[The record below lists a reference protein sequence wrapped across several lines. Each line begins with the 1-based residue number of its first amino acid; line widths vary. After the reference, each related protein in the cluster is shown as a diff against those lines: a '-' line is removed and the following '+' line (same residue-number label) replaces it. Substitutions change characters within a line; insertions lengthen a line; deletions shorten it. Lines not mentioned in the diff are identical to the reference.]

1 MAAFTD
7 TDVSIDASGNIRWA
21 SNNTTKHTVLEFIQF
36 LMDKQDDAQAAG
48 DDLLDITVD
57 TPFERS
63 TDQILTLNS
72 PFNIDDNFATHL
84 YDGSVS
90 QTDPTDGRETLYSGL
105 AVIGPVEAGTQYMIL
120 QNGKLL
126 DGWWTTG
133 VNPEAAPSLV
143 FSRHLIKS
151 KVAGV
156 KIDGQRITVLA
167 RELGDQY
174 RRFPVT
180 LGTGNSVAAISNG
193 GDLFN
198 IKTDATLAGYFGTI
212 TTTEGFQDVDIEG
225 TGTTYEFFSQWAD
238 GGQSTNDVYEFTKW
252 MSQRASGNASYG
264 TYGTHTGAWMI
275 VDNATTQG
283 IAQEFVAPAN
293 LELLVG
299 IKVKLRF
306 QGTRTTLTGNVYAE
320 LIDSDDASPAIP
332 TGAVLARS
340 ENISV
345 SRIQNNSAGEDI
357 LFQFNMRN
365 PASNT
370 DQRDTMDMTG
380 SQTYFIT
387 IRHDEG
393 TATEY
398 LEIDGDITSPTGTE
412 FIATYNGATW
422 TGDATKAINL
432 EVYSAPEIHGIAAD
446 RFEGINVEVGYDAEG
461 GTGIVQT
468 LSPAN
473 PYVVWGTKVTY
484 DNLAGGPFFAG
495 EEAQIWTTSGK
506 TVFVGGC
513 TILLDDAVDEL
524 VVAQDTLNSLVDNY
538 YIEGLTSGAN
548 CLVATTLVDNDKSG
562 GAGIVC
568 ALDDNGTTGE
578 AYIQILN
585 GVAPVENSVLYSSD
599 NITNTITAT
608 ATINSRTLSPE
619 FLGTSTGSNIIG
631 AYGQCFLPS
640 DVGSSDTFFDLS
652 NAQRTPPN
660 NQTFTVSGLVAGEDR
675 VLVGPRSAGAL
686 NKAQLATDVNLSAAD
701 ETIVQCSAAPPA
713 GTPSSGSLRVE
724 LNSGIYKRLRYESI
738 ATNDYTILN
747 DVNFVD
753 GDVDTTDG
761 AGGNSVNIAGHN
773 FVTLD
778 KVQLTSSGTLP
789 AGLALATD
797 YWIIAYDANNI
808 QFASTVA
815 NAVAGTEV
823 DITAAAGG
831 GTHTITPWENV
842 DSSTERMSNFS
853 TDGATQP
860 KDVFITYIDTLART
874 TTESYT
880 ATYTTDVD
888 LFVRVRDGGGTP
900 IKTFESA
907 SAQFLGTPQT
917 VAAVRTS
924 DA

>member
-1 MAAFTD
+1 MAAITD

-21 SNNTTKHTVLEFIQF
+21 SNNTTKHTVLEFIQW

-72 PFNIDDNFATHL
+72 PFNIDDNLANHL

-90 QTDPTDGRETLYSGL
+90 QTDPTDGQETLYSGL
-105 AVIGPVEAGTQYMIL
+105 AVIGPVETGTEYMIL
-120 QNGKLL
+120 QDGKLL
-126 DGWWTTG
+126 DSWWGTG

-143 FSRHLIKS
+143 FSRHLVKS

-180 LGTGNSVAAISNG
+180 LGTANSVAAIGNG

-198 IKTDATLAGYFGTI
+198 AKSDATLEGYFGTI
-212 TTTEGFQDVDIEG
+212 TNTEGFQDIDIEG

-252 MSQRASGNASYG
+252 ISQRAALTPAY
-264 TYGTHTGAWMI
+264 TGTHTGEWDP
-275 VDNATTQG
+275 VDNATVQG
-283 IAQEFVAPAN
+283 LAQEFVADTN
-293 LELLVG
+293 SEILVG
-299 IKVKLRF
+299 AKVTLRF
-306 QGTRTTLTGNVYAE
+306 QGTRTSHTGNIYAE
-320 LIDSDDASPAIP
+320 LYDSDDASPAIP
-332 TGAVLARS
+332 TGAVLGRS
-340 ENISV
+340 ENIPI
-345 SRIQNNSAGEDI
+345 SRIQNDTAGEAI
-357 LFQFNMRN
+357 VFQFNPRN
-365 PASNT
+365 PAANT
-370 DQRDTMDMTG
+370 DQRSGLTLTG
-380 SQTYFIT
+380 GQTYFIA

-393 TATEY
+393 NATEF
-398 LEIDGDITSPTGTE
+398 IQAQVDSTTPTGTE
-412 FIATYNGATW
+412 FVATYNGATW
-422 TGDATKAINL
+422 TGDATTAMGI
-432 EVYSAPEIHGIAAD
+432 EVHTSPEIHGWQGD
-446 RFEGINVEVGYDAEG
+446 RFEGISVEVAYDAQA
-461 GTGIVQT
+461 TGVSET
-468 LSPAN
+468 LAPAN
-473 PYVVWGTKVTY
+473 PYAVWGTKVTY
-484 DNLAGGPFFAG
+484 DTLAGGPFFAG
-495 EEAQIWTTSGK
+495 EQAQIWTTSGK
-506 TVFVGGC
+506 TVYVGGC
-513 TILLDDAVDEL
+513 TILLDDGVDEL
-524 VVAQDTLNSLVDNY
+524 VVAQDTVNSLVTDY
-538 YIEGLTSGAN
+538 YIEGLASGAN
-548 CLVATTLVDNDKSG
+548 CLVNVTLVDNDKSG
-562 GAGIVC
+562 GFGIVC
-568 ALDDNGTTGE
+568 AKDDNGATGE
-578 AYIQILN
+578 IYLQVIG
-585 GVAPVENSVLYSSD
+585 GVAPVENSVLYKSSD
-599 NITNTITAT
+599 ITNTNTAA
-608 ATINSRTLSPE
+608 ATITSRTLNPE

-640 DVGSSDTFFDLS
+640 DVGSSDTFFDLG

-713 GTPSSGSLRVE
+713 GTPSTGSLRVE

-761 AGGNSVNIAGHN
+761 AGGNSVNIAGHT

-778 KVQLTSSGTLP
+778 KVQLSSSGTLP
-789 AGLALATD
+789 AGLALTTD

-808 QFASTVA
+808 QFASSVA
-815 NAVAGTEV
+815 NAIAGTEV
-823 DITAAAGG
+823 DITGAAGG

-853 TDGATQP
+853 TDGSTQP

-874 TTESYT
+874 ASESYT

-900 IKTFESA
+900 IKTFEST